1 MSGKLCILDW
11 RVQTL
16 DSSHNVQR
24 KKKSRGE
31 ERRLTV
37 LERDRERKRESE
49 GGREREGERE
59 REEGSEQM
67 KEVRIKCACV
77 WGG

>member
-37 LERDRERKRESE
+37 FRGAILRKSESE
-49 GGREREGERE
+49 GGRERERERE
-59 REEGSEQM
+59 REDGSEQM